1 MNETRVAGGFLAL
14 VAAIVI
20 VKLVVGW
27 MSTGADVISAENVTQ
42 QWAFAYQYE
51 ESLKSEALQICNAEK
66 ALAAATNIAEQT
78 QRRSQV
84 LAMQNNY
91 HRIAQEFDA
100 RLRNA
105 FEAKLVAPP
114 DVARVAPSLSAMVE
128 VVCASST
135 EAVR

>member
-1 MNETRVAGGFLAL
+1 MSAQRIVGGFFAP
-14 VAAIVI
+14 VAATLIVTVI
-20 VKLVVGW
+20 VGW
-27 MSTGADVISAENVTQ
+27 MSTGAELISGDNVAK

-66 ALAAATNIAEQT
+66 ALAASTNVTEQT

-114 DVARVAPSLSAMVE
+114 DVVRAAPSLSEMVE
-128 VVCASST
+128 EVCASKT
-135 EAVR
+135 EASR

>member
-1 MNETRVAGGFLAL
+1 MSVTRVVGGFIAL
-14 VAAIVI
+14 VAAILIVTVI
-20 VKLVVGW
+20 VGW
-27 MSTGADVISAENVTQ
+27 MSTGAGLISADNVAK

-66 ALAAATNIAEQT
+66 ALAASTNVAEQT

-84 LAMQNNY
+84 LAMKNNY

-114 DVARVAPSLSAMVE
+114 DVVREAPSLSDMAE
-128 VVCASST
+128 VVCASKT
-135 EAVR
+135 EAVQ

>member
-1 MNETRVAGGFLAL
+1 MSATRVMGGFIAL
-14 VAAIVI
+14 VAAISMVM
-20 VKLVVGW
+20 LLVGW
-27 MSTGADVISAENVTQ
+27 MSAGVDLISPDNVAK

-66 ALAAATNIAEQT
+66 ALAAATNVTEQT

-114 DVARVAPSLSAMVE
+114 DVVRVAPSLSELAG
-128 VVCASST
+128 VVCVSKE
-135 EAVR
+135 EAIQ